1 MSFKV
6 SFRLAPPQQQTNFSR
21 FLHIIYSLFNTLH
34 FDFYWLFYDS
44 INYARASDHGTVDYR
59 KTGPYRHFFCLINL
73 ALKSIKVIEHLNKQ
87 QLMKRSTVMYWSLQ
101 WPSCKAMYMYTIKLV
116 VMQRRYIHWLR
127 VFKCTWKINWNDA
140 HRV

>member
-21 FLHIIYSLFNTLH
+21 FLHIIYSTHYILAHIVNLVLH
-34 FDFYWLFYDS
+34 DKFGS
-44 INYARASDHGTVDYR
+44 KINH
-59 KTGPYRHFFCLINL
+59 
-73 ALKSIKVIEHLNKQ
+73 IEHLTKQ
-87 QLMKRSTVMYWSLQ
+87 QLMKRSKMMYWSLQ
-101 WPSCKAMYMYTIKLV
+101 WPSCIAMYMYTIKLV

-140 HRV
+140 HRVYCTMGGSTFRMNKFLFYKPAFSFF